1 VGFELTTL
9 VVITDHDDITEVLLK
24 VVLNTLNPNP
34 NTANFDMYQ
43 YISLVMS
50 TVSVIRRCYKFIFVC
65 RPIVAVVE
73 RNKKNYEEFPH
84 DQNPIANIP
93 VKPQSIFP

>member
-1 VGFELTTL
+1 MVYSTNK
-9 VVITDHDDITEVLLK
+9 TDQDDITEVLLK

-65 RPIVAVVE
+65 RPIVAVQQINFHLVSRKLE
-73 RNKKNYEEFPH
+73 DSAFC
-84 DQNPIANIP
+84 
-93 VKPQSIFP
+93 